1 MSDWLRSRKGK
12 GVKVAKKECLAMLL
26 AGGQGSRL
34 KALTK
39 NIAKP
44 AVAFG
49 GKFRIID
56 FALSN
61 CANSHIDTVGV
72 LTQYRPYVLH
82 SYIGTG
88 AAWNLDSQDG
98 GVSILSPY
106 ETESGGAW
114 YAGTADAI
122 YQNLDYILNNDP
134 AYVLIL
140 SGDHLYNMDYSK
152 MLAHHIEC
160 NADLTVSVM
169 PVDWSEAT
177 RFGIITKD
185 ENDAILKFSEK
196 PKNPDSNL
204 ASMGIYIF
212 STSSLVTALRSD
224 AKDPESSHDFGKDVI
239 PKMLA
244 KNKRLF
250 VYEFNGFWRDVGTI
264 DSYYETNMA
273 LLGANPEF
281 NIYDESQPIM
291 SNAATTPSQLIGEK
305 AKIEDAVVANG
316 ARIYGDVR
324 HSIISTASFVGSRAK
339 VEDSLLLPNSC
350 VWDGAVIQNTIL
362 GERSVVNPGLVIGS
376 PHAETT
382 VIGNDV
388 IVDSAYLQKLVDE
401 GKAPKPKKPF
411 PVVKSAKNK
420 SRVGNAKGDGRK

>member
-1 MSDWLRSRKGK
+1 M
-12 GVKVAKKECLAMLL
+12 AKKECLAMLL

-61 CANSHIDTVGV
+61 CANSRIDTVGV

-88 AAWNLDSQDG
+88 AAWNLDSQGG
-98 GVSILSPY
+98 GVSILPPY

-122 YQNLDYILNNDP
+122 YQNLDYILDNDP

-140 SGDHLYNMDYSK
+140 SGDHLYSMDYSK
-152 MLAHHIEC
+152 MLAHHIEH

-169 PVDWSEAT
+169 PVDWSEAS
-177 RFGIITKD
+177 RFGILTKD
-185 ENDAILKFSEK
+185 ENDAIVKFSEK

-212 STSSLVTALRSD
+212 STAALVTALRSD
-224 AKDPESSHDFGKDVI
+224 AKDPESSHDFGKNII

-273 LLGANPEF
+273 LLGEDPEF

-291 SNAATTPSQLIGEK
+291 SNATTTPSQLIGEK
-305 AKIEDAVVANG
+305 AKIEDAIVANG
-316 ARIYGDVR
+316 VRIYGDVR
-324 HSIISTASFVGSRAK
+324 HSIVSTASFVAARAK

-350 VWDGAVIQNTIL
+350 VWEGAVVQNTIL
-362 GERSVVNPGLVIGS
+362 GERSVINAGLVVGN
-376 PHAETT
+376 PNAETT

-388 IVDSAYLQKLVDE
+388 IVDAAYLQKLVED
-401 GKAPKPKKPF
+401 GKAPKPKKAL
-411 PVVKSAKNK
+411 PVVKTAKSK
-420 SRVGNAKGDGRK
+420 PRGALAKGGGCK